1 MVSVQ
6 SSDRS
11 ILTALAD
18 RFGAARAVAL
28 YESAATRSTLQVG
41 DLVLGLD
48 VSVDEASALLIEAA
62 RVGAAGVV
70 LRPPG
75 GADDAAS
82 IQWQADTLGVDLGW
96 LPPELTWNDLHRL
109 LVQRLAPPA
118 LAPDDELGDL
128 AQTIATLTGGLVTIE
143 DTSAR
148 VLAYSRSSDEVDELR
163 RLSILGR
170 SGPPEY
176 LALLR
181 EWGVYDRLAAS
192 EEVVEIAEHP
202 ESGVRRRL
210 AVGIFAG
217 TRQLGTIWVQ
227 QGAVKFGPHAAQALL
242 GAARITATQLAAQHF
257 RPGNRPAGNGL
268 AALLGGGAPPSQLGR
283 AARKP
288 CVVAVFEV
296 AGTDEGPA
304 ADRLR
309 LDELTAIVTVHAAA
323 YRRNAL
329 VEQLDGRVY
338 VLLPAVET
346 ATSAITMLSQAVAA
360 ARLHLDA
367 TARAAVGGV
376 ADSIAQAARSRREAD
391 LTLATGGQRPG
402 GALTGGGQRPGG
414 ASESIL
420 SFEAARPRLV
430 AELLEQAL
438 SARPELHDHRFG
450 DLVLADPDGARTL
463 LAYLDTGSDV
473 ARVAAELHVHPTT
486 VRYRLRKVSDT
497 LGLDLDDADNRLSA
511 QLHLRCGL
519 RAATSTA

>member
-1 MVSVQ
+1 MKFN
-6 SSDRS
+6 DRS
-11 ILTALAD
+11 ALD
-18 RFGAARAVAL
+18 QIVERFATARAVAL
-28 YESAATRSTLQVG
+28 FDAAGLAPVGTEASGAEPLDSLSGLQPG
-41 DLVLGLD
+41 DLVLGLG
-48 VSVDEASALLIEAA
+48 VGAEQVPALLVEAA

-70 LRPPG
+70 LRRPS
-75 GADDAAS
+75 DAAGL
-82 IQWQADTLGVDLGW
+82 QRQADHLDVEVGW
-96 LPPELTWNDLHRL
+96 LPPELAWNDLHRH

-118 LAPDDELGDL
+118 PAPDDELGDL

-202 ESGVRRRL
+202 ESGIRRRL

-227 QGAVKFGPHAAQALL
+227 QGAVDFGSHAAQALL
-242 GAARITATQLAAQHF
+242 GAARITAAQLAAQHS
-257 RPGNRPAGNGL
+257 RSGNRPEGNAL
-268 AALLGGGAPPSQLGR
+268 AALLGGGPPPNQLGR

-288 CVVAVFEV
+288 CVIAVFEV
-296 AGTDEGPA
+296 TGTDQGPA

-329 VEQLDGRVY
+329 VEQLEGRVY
-338 VLLPAVET
+338 VLLPAVES
-346 ATSAITMLSQAVAA
+346 ATSATPMLSQAIAA
-360 ARLHLDA
+360 ARLHLDT
-367 TARAAVGGV
+367 TARAAVSGV
-376 ADSIAQAARSRREAD
+376 ADSVAQAARSRHEAD
-391 LTLATGGQRPG
+391 LALAAG
-402 GALTGGGQRPGG
+402 GATPV
-414 ASESIL
+414 S
-420 SFEAARPRLV
+420 SFEATRPRLV

-438 SARPELHDHRFG
+438 AARPELRDERFTE
-450 DLVLADPDGARTL
+450 LVRADPDGARTL

-486 VRYRLRKVSDT
+486 VRYRLRKVADAME
-497 LGLDLDDADNRLSA
+497 LDLDNADNRLSA
-511 QLHLRCGL
+511 QIHLRCGL
-519 RAATSTA
+519 RAAASTA